1 MTIAAF
7 LVAMVGPLL
16 ARMLTALGVS
26 LITITGLVATAATL
40 KTLMISNLNA
50 VPMDGLELAGLFGVW
65 TCIGR
70 SSQLRGLWP
79 WLRRD
84 YRVNNGHA
92 RVGEND
98 IRGC

>member
-65 TCIGR
+65 TCIGLCLG
-70 SSQLRGLWP
+70 SVTFVITFQSTKGFMAL
-79 WLRRD
+79 
-84 YRVNNGHA
+84 A
-92 RVGEND
+92 KT
-98 IRGC
+98 